1 MSYRVFIVEDD
12 EAISEVIA
20 DFLRRFGYQ
29 TKKAEDFRRVEEIF
43 LEWKPD
49 VVILDVNLPFQDG
62 FHLCRQLR
70 RHSAVPILFLSARS
84 GDMEQ
89 IMGMESGGDDYIT
102 KPFQLEVLHAKL
114 KAILRRTYGEYAQL
128 RGTDLSILRVGNLQL
143 DRGSA
148 MLRFHDE
155 TQSLT
160 KNELKL
166 LGLLMECKD
175 RIVTRDEC
183 LEALWDDNRFI
194 DDNTLTVNVTR
205 LRKKLSEWGLQE
217 AIRTKRGLGYQLDSN
232 LLRDQR

>member
-143 DRGSA
+143 DRSSA
-148 MLRFHDE
+148 MLRFHGE

>member
-29 TKKAEDFRRVEEIF
+29 TKKAEDFRNVEEIF

-49 VVILDVNLPFQDG
+49 AVILDVNLPFQDG

-70 RHSAVPILFLSARS
+70 RHSSVPILFLSARS

-128 RGTDLSILRVGNLQL
+128 RETDLSILRVGNLQL

-155 TQSLT
+155 AQSLT

-166 LGLLMECKD
+166 LGLLMEHRD

-205 LRKKLSEWGLQE
+205 LRKKLSDWGLQE

-232 LLRDQR
+232 LLRDQK